1 MGLFMNEEEDPE
13 VYRDQDE
20 PIEYNQ
26 SSFRQEEMIE
36 MIQRQQKES
45 NTLQHAVQNLERV
58 FEKQNGVQLRKLAN
72 ARYHIEALYDYQKEQ
87 ETSFGDTTKSVI
99 QLDEKIAVLSQQ
111 IERQIVMQEGLKNQ
125 LMQQEAFQ
133 KEVLERLAT
142 QEALTE
148 KVLRKL
154 DHFRSI
160 LYERTHFIGE
170 KINKGYEATTAYFA
184 KMLRQESIEEIKEEV
199 KEKSISS

>member
-1 MGLFMNEEEDPE
+1 MGLFMNENEDPE
-13 VYRDQDE
+13 VYRDENE

-45 NTLQHAVQNLERV
+45 DTLQHTVQNLERV
-58 FEKQNGVQLRKLAN
+58 FAKQNGAQLRKLAN
-72 ARYHIEALYDYQKEQ
+72 TRYHIEALYDYQKEQ
-87 ETSFGDTTKSVI
+87 ETSFGDTSESVQ
-99 QLDEKIAVLSQQ
+99 QLHDKIAALSNQ
-111 IERQIVMQEGLKNQ
+111 IEQQVSVQKALKNQ
-125 LMQQEAFQ
+125 LLRQEAFQ
-133 KEVLERLAT
+133 KEVLERLAN
-142 QEALTE
+142 QEVLTE

-184 KMLRQESIEEIKEEV
+184 KILGQESVKEEPEEV
-199 KEKSISS
+199 KEKSIS